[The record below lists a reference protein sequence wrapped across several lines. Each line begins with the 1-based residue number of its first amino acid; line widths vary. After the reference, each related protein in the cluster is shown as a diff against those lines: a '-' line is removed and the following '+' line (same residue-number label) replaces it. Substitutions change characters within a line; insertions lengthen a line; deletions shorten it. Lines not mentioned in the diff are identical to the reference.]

1 MSTILQSS
9 FNKVAQAYVLLFEK
23 KQDLVFSEWVG
34 GHVGELACFNEW
46 YYLKLDD
53 IRYDIDTEQ
62 PTERITDW
70 FDKCVEDKKTIDD
83 YRDYCRDLRPQ
94 YVKDY
99 QREVSLKRAKEN
111 LVSARKYFEQALAE
125 IPPCYKVTYFI
136 DGVLHFDT
144 FDNGPE
150 AMKFHYELDADNI
163 TLMNANT
170 GKIIFSRNVR
180 LNSIGA

>member
-23 KQDLVFSEWVG
+23 KQGLKFDFWVA
-34 GHVGELACFNEW
+34 GHIGELACFNDW

-62 PTERITDW
+62 PKERITYW
-70 FDKCVEDKKTIDD
+70 FDKCVEDKKMIDD

-99 QREVSLKRAKEN
+99 EAEMSLKRAKEN
-111 LVSARKYFEQALAE
+111 LISARKYFEQALAE

-136 DGVLHFDT
+136 DGQEYFDEY
-144 FDNGPE
+144 DNGPD
-150 AMKFHYELDADNI
+150 ALKFFYELDADNI
-163 TLMNANT
+163 TLMNVNT
-170 GKIIFSRNVR
+170 GKIIQHRNVI